1 MLENN
6 IVFLFDLDGTIT
18 KEETL
23 PLIAKHFKIEEEITQ
38 ITEDTIRGNIPFV
51 ESFIRRVHIL
61 GALPAVEIDDL
72 LSKVELSKPIVE
84 FIQNNQDNSFIV
96 TGNLN
101 VWVNQLLQRIDCKYY
116 SSQGKMVD
124 GKVEKLT
131 NILKK
136 EEIVQKYQSLGKK
149 VVFIGD
155 GNNDAEAMRIS
166 DISIAF
172 GNIHWPSNSVLQVS
186 THAIFCEEELCR
198 FLKQLS

>member
-1 MLENN
+1 MVKNN
-6 IVFLFDLDGTIT
+6 MVFLFDLDGTIT

-23 PLIAKHFKIEEEITQ
+23 PLIAKHFKIEEEITK

-72 LSKVELSKPIVE
+72 LSKIELSKPIVE
-84 FIQNNQDNSFIV
+84 FIQNNQDNSFVV
-96 TGNLN
+96 TGNLD
-101 VWVNQLLQRIDCKYY
+101 VWVNQLLQKIGCEYY
-116 SSQGKMVD
+116 SSQGKMAD

-136 EEIVQKYQSLGKK
+136 EEIVQKYQVLGKK

>member
-116 SSQGKMVD
+116 SS
-124 GKVEKLT
+124 
-131 NILKK
+131 
-136 EEIVQKYQSLGKK
+136 Y
-149 VVFIGD
+149 
-155 GNNDAEAMRIS
+155 
-166 DISIAF
+166 
-172 GNIHWPSNSVLQVS
+172 
-186 THAIFCEEELCR
+186 
-198 FLKQLS
+198 